1 MQNPTLYPTNV
12 AQTRANALCAR
23 FYAHRSAASPIVAPV
38 APQRPKTPT
47 ARQYEAPALKTESS
61 AIEEAISELW
71 RDPAYMLTQEILVI
85 TRRLARG
92 VTEREGRDF
101 LDRLD
106 AAGLD
111 LVAVQCEETQ

>member
-1 MQNPTLYPTNV
+1 MQTLTLYPTN
-12 AQTRANALCAR
+12 AAKARANALSAR
-23 FYAHRSAASPIVAPV
+23 YNAHRAAAKPIPAPV

-47 ARQYEAPALKTESS
+47 ARQYDALAVEIESI
-61 AIEEAISELW
+61 AIDEAIRELW
-71 RDPAYMLTQEILVI
+71 GDEGYARQTEIVAI